1 MYSPINC
8 CKYYSSLHFTP
19 VKETVNQLD
28 TSTPFD
34 SSWKF
39 KKNEDMIK
47 NRGSMFPTIML
58 IQAGL
63 SLLSRLSRL
72 ARVDSDR
79 LNRARNVPSTAPS
92 ATVESRE
99 RASKL
104 HVSRLLLLL
113 PEMMD
118 YGSDRIRIRKPSYL
132 TLEMPLK

>member
-1 MYSPINC
+1 
-8 CKYYSSLHFTP
+8 
-19 VKETVNQLD
+19 
-28 TSTPFD
+28 
-34 SSWKF
+34 
-39 KKNEDMIK
+39 
-47 NRGSMFPTIML
+47 MFPTIML

-118 YGSDRIRIRKPSYL
+118 YVSGRIRSKKPSYL